1 MGLRKGEISSD
12 HLVQQLNVLTNAF
25 NPHNITFNLV
35 GYDTTTPKHWG
46 GGCHDKEMKFLWNR
60 LRNGTYADLNVS
72 FVPNIFCVETSQGLV
87 PVHDIGVGGY
97 VYDFPEDVEPRTSA
111 ETYDSVNVLA
121 DTVPGGNID
130 RFNEGDNLVHEV
142 GHWLGREY
150 CVLAQ

>member
-12 HLVQQLNVLTNAF
+12 HLVQQLNVLNNAF
-25 NPHNITFNLV
+25 NPHNITFNLA

-60 LRNGTYADLNVS
+60 LRNGTYADLNVY

-97 VYDFPEDVEPRTSA
+97 VYDFPEDVEPRTPV

-130 RFNEGDNLVHEV
+130 KFNEGDNLVHEV
-142 GHWLGREY
+142 GHWLGREH